1 MTRHPFQ
8 SSSFD
13 RQASLYLNHQMNEKM
28 HYDDRKYFDS
38 KMTVKLIKVEP
49 KGFGHVSYTA
59 PPNPSQR
66 SALPC
71 QCYRGVLWSISA
83 PAEKRMRLHNSCSGC
98 FTENIKICHLTVN
111 CMLLVAIMFLKAKSC
126 STKIMV
132 GQNSLISFS
141 ICIRE

>member
-1 MTRHPFQ
+1 MVDEDKMTRHPFQ

-83 PAEKRMRLHNSCSGC
+83 PAEKNEFAPQLFRMFYGEYKDMSFDSQLYAFGC
-98 FTENIKICHLTVN
+98 NRVSESP
-111 CMLLVAIMFLKAKSC
+111 IMFHKNHGG
-126 STKIMV
+126 TK
-132 GQNSLISFS
+132 LLD
-141 ICIRE
+141 

>member
-13 RQASLYLNHQMNEKM
+13 RQASLYLKHQMNEEM

-71 QCYRGVLWSISA
+71 QCYRGILCSISA
-83 PAEKRMRLHNSCSGC
+83 PAEKKNAFAQQLFRMFYGEYKDMSFNSQLYAFGC
-98 FTENIKICHLTVN
+98 NRVSESK
-111 CMLLVAIMFLKAKSC
+111 IMFHKNHGG
-126 STKIMV
+126 TK
-132 GQNSLISFS
+132 LLD
-141 ICIRE
+141 